1 MDYYGLLWGFLSD
14 MDNYGNYGNFC
25 QIWIIMGITGISVK
39 KMIIE
44 NRPR

>member
-1 MDYYGLLWGFLSD
+1 